1 MHTGAD
7 LFVESLE
14 SYGVTHLFG
23 NPGTTELPISE
34 RVGESSIEYV
44 LALHEDVAVGAAA
57 GYASARRYHA
67 HDDESVLPLGVA
79 NVHVAPGLAHGLGNL
94 HGASYTGAPLLLTA
108 GNYSTDFQHEEPI
121 LTGDLV
127 RMAEPFTKWAA
138 EVKHVDALA
147 TMLRRAVR
155 VALTPPTGPVF
166 LALPL
171 DVALAETD
179 REPERLGEIPVAGR
193 GDEGAIERSA
203 EAVAE
208 AESVLTVVGDG
219 VARGGERSVS
229 AAVAFAE
236 ASGSRVCG
244 EYITSESSFPT
255 DHPLWD
261 THLPGDASVARER
274 FAEADCLAFVG
285 CSTNTPSLRYDGRR
299 VPEDTTLIAIGDD
312 PWELGKNEPADH
324 TVIGDP
330 GTVLNELA
338 ARVGGRLSE
347 DERERRVDRIEAAL
361 DRGESAG
368 ERGAGGENGGGDPR
382 ASKDDLARALAAT
395 AGEVLLVNEGVTAG
409 APLRRRLHLGPGQLL
424 GNKSG
429 GLGYGLPACIG
440 AAFAENERGEA
451 GREVLGF
458 IGDGSYLYYP
468 NALYTAARHD
478 LDLTV
483 VIADNRN
490 YRILK
495 DNTMRIF
502 GGEEDDHGFVATEFE
517 PPVDLV
523 ANAESHGASARLVEG
538 EGIEGAV
545 EGALSESG
553 PSVLDVLIHD

>member
-7 LFVESLE
+7 VFVKALE
-14 SYGVTHLFG
+14 SYGVTKLFG

-67 HDDESVLPLGVA
+67 HEDPEVLSLGVA

-138 EVKHVDALA
+138 EVKHVDALP

-171 DVALAETD
+171 DVALAETE
-179 REPERLGEIPVAGR
+179 REPERLGEIPTAGR
-193 GDEGAIERSA
+193 GDAGAIERSA
-203 EAVAE
+203 EAISE
-208 AESVLTVVGDG
+208 AESVLAVIGDG
-219 VARGGERSVS
+219 VARGGDRSVS
-229 AAVAFAE
+229 AAVEFAE
-236 ASGSRVCG
+236 ASGARVCG

-261 THLPGDASVARER
+261 THLPGDASVAAGR
-274 FAEADCLAFVG
+274 FAEADCLVFVG

-299 VPEDTTLIAIGDD
+299 VPAEATLIAIGDD

-330 GTVLNELA
+330 GTVLRELA
-338 ARVGGRLSE
+338 NRIGERLSE
-347 DERERRVDRIEAAL
+347 DERSARTGRIESAL
-361 DRGESAG
+361 DRRGGGGSEGESD
-368 ERGAGGENGGGDPR
+368 DPR

-429 GLGYGLPACIG
+429 GLGYGLPASIG
-440 AAFAENERGEA
+440 AAFAEDERGEE

-468 NALYTAARHD
+468 NAIYTAARHD

-502 GGEEDDHGFVATEFE
+502 GGEEADHAFVATEFE

-523 ANAESHGASARLVEG
+523 ANAESHGASARLVDDPEG
-538 EGIEGAV
+538 LG
-545 EGALSESG
+545 GALEEALSDPG
-553 PSVLDVLIHD
+553 PTVLDVLIHD

>member
-7 LFVESLE
+7 LFVEALE
-14 SYGVTHLFG
+14 SYGITHLFG

-34 RVGESSIEYV
+34 RIGESSIEYV

-67 HDDESVLPLGVA
+67 HEDGGVLPLGVA

-108 GNYSTDFQHEEPI
+108 GTYSTDFQHEEPI
-121 LTGDLV
+121 LSGDLV

-138 EVKHVDALA
+138 EVKHVDALP

-171 DVALAETD
+171 DVALAETE
-179 REPERLGEIPVAGR
+179 REPERLGEIPTAGR

-203 EAVAE
+203 EAISE

-219 VARGGERSVS
+219 VARGGERAVS
-229 AAVAFAE
+229 AAAAFAE
-236 ASGSRVCG
+236 ASGARVCG

-261 THLPGDASVARER
+261 THLPGGASVATER
-274 FAEADCLAFVG
+274 FAGADCLVFVG

-299 VPEDTTLIAIGDD
+299 VPAEATLVAIGDD

-330 GTVLNELA
+330 GTVLGELA
-338 ARVGGRLSE
+338 ARIGERLPE
-347 DERERRVDRIEAAL
+347 AERRKRIDRVETAL
-361 DRGESAG
+361 DRSAPAPTESD
-368 ERGAGGENGGGDPR
+368 DPR

-395 AGEVLLVNEGVTAG
+395 AGEALLVNEGVTAG
-409 APLRRRLHLGPGQLL
+409 APLRRRLHLGPGRLL

-429 GLGYGLPACIG
+429 GLGYGLPASIG
-440 AAFAENERGEA
+440 AAFAEAERGEES
-451 GREVLGF
+451 REVLGF

-468 NALYTAARHD
+468 NAIYTAARHD

-502 GGEEDDHGFVATEFE
+502 GGEETDHAFVATEFE

-523 ANAESHGASARLVEG
+523 RNAESHGASARLVDDP

-545 EGALSESG
+545 EEALSESG
-553 PSVLDVLIHD
+553 PTVLDVLIHD